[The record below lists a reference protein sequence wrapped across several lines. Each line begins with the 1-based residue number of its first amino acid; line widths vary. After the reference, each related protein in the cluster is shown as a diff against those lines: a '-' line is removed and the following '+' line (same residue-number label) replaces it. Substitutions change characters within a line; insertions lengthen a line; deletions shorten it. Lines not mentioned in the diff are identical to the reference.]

1 MGAGVAGGAAG
12 VYTGDIAQLG
22 QFGTILSLL
31 RYNRVLEAE
40 ADAMGV
46 RLLAEQGYDPR
57 AMAETWAQ
65 LIAEEELSAKYRR
78 KRRRRDIG
86 LFGTHPTPESR
97 MADLRISAA
106 EVMRPGRL
114 LRRAPCALRRRDR
127 EDPPV
132 AARRPGQAQRP
143 RGKPICHQHAGQGW
157 LERAAALPRVRDL
170 AAAQPHRRRY
180 PRRAGLC
187 ERGALPRCAR
197 RRVALARDHAAEGGA
212 HRRGARGARA
222 AIWRWPP
229 MPPTPHSSAR

>member
-12 VYTGDIAQLG
+12 IYTGDIAQLG

-78 KRRRRDIG
+78 KRRHRDIG
-86 LFGTHPTPESR
+86 LFGTHPSPESR
-97 MADLRISAA
+97 MADLQAQRRRSDAA
-106 EVMRPGRL
+106 RAR
-114 LRRAPCALRRRDR
+114 LRRAPRVAIVAAIGD
-127 EDPPV
+127 DPPD

-143 RGKPICHQHAGQGW
+143 GRQPVYHQHARQGR
-157 LERAAALPRVRDL
+157 LERPAALPRGRDL
-170 AAAQPHRRRY
+170 AAAQSQP
-180 PRRAGLC
+180 ATIS
-187 ERGALPRCAR
+187 AR
-197 RRVALARDHAAEGGA
+197 RRAMPRRCAIPMRPPT
-212 HRRGARGARA
+212 RGAG
-222 AIWRWPP
+222 
-229 MPPTPHSSAR
+229 TGSC